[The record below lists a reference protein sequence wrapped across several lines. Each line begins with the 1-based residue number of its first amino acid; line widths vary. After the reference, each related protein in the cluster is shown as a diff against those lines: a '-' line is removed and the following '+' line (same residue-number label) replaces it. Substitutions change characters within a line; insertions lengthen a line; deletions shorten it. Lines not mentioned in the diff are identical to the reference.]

1 MLQNTINLQPENYLA
16 LDEEIIFYL
25 GATVQNKNWSLIDKL
40 KEQLL
45 NAEVLT
51 VCAHYKTDTYENFKL
66 LLPDFLVNF
75 QESLDKDNLQIVGI
89 DTDRQLIK
97 YKKYIYNHGV
107 FTLIPNQGTAIII
120 DNVKQANSDYSDLD
134 EWAMDGD
141 YLRSVLRKITA
152 YFDAEKEKEEEN
164 IVDRRMM
171 RNVIEP
177 IRNYTNY
184 ENLVELQAAMGNDYI
199 FYEDYEVVSSKAGE
213 QKFQFYS
220 SSFDPEN
227 EKFGIDSFVDIETTE
242 ELNDEVKKRI
252 KGIITDREISDRGV
266 CFQISVRGQ
275 FDHSLIPRRDG
286 RIFMQI
292 NDVQKR
298 VRERVLNAIERGQV
312 ESQYMYRFF
321 KNFSAGNYTPQEGW
335 EEFKKKLE
343 EGDRPPNPRQ
353 MEAIQRGI
361 ETDDIQLVLGPPG
374 TGKTTVIV
382 SWIDFFISQGKR
394 ILISSQNNSAVDNV
408 LERAGK
414 NERAHIVRIGNP
426 EKVQENCQKYLPDRQ
441 VKDLAQ
447 IYENALQNGVSALV
461 SDQRKLQ
468 KSLNEINQL
477 FEPYQTAYAEAQK
490 LFQMRSD
497 MLKICKMM
505 VERENTRKKELAEI
519 ERIMELRAQK
529 RIFLYD
535 TAHRNIF
542 IRFLRRPYVAKVR
555 KELKESEES
564 LRAAVRAF
572 DRTVEEYNA
581 ASESLQAKLAD
592 GPYRQEKRILEEAV
606 KKCENAVLNP
616 ELTSVYKNQVRT
628 YTVDRR
634 DIEAS
639 VDSLNNAKKNYENYI
654 RLLHK
659 AEGAIGGFQK
669 SLEQKRNDIVTNI
682 LLKSSNVVG
691 ATCIGINSKRDFAGI
706 KFDVAII
713 DEAGQI
719 QIHNAIVPMSRAKK
733 TLMLG
738 DHLQI
743 PPLVNDDLAR
753 LCKMDGVS
761 TELLEKSFFEYLFTK
776 MENDDAKTPNLT
788 RLDEQFR
795 MPGNI
800 SDVISKWFY
809 NGEYRARY
817 DMTKWTP
824 LIPGTHKPLVLVD
837 TGKEEGRFEY
847 SEDDAKQDMQRG
859 KKVEN
864 CLTGPGYAN
873 VMEAQI
879 AADIV
884 TAVMNSGILKDRDDK
899 GRPLEVQDHIGIISA
914 YGKQVRT
921 ICNELRKRKLGLR
934 DEQISAMCA
943 SLDSF
948 QGQER
953 PIIIYSSTRSTSYK
967 NPDQARVGFMKE
979 LRRLN
984 VAFTRCQVQLVIIG
998 DIDYLT
1004 GCRYE
1009 MIDQETGEPVPNQS
1023 EKKYAE
1029 FMSTVVAQAK
1039 SENGEFLQR
1048 RELLARM
1055 GR

>member
-16 LDEEIIFYL
+16 LEGEIIFYI
-25 GATVQNKNWSLIDKL
+25 GATVQNKNQELMNKLI
-40 KEQLL
+40 EQLL

-51 VCAHYKTDTYENFKL
+51 VCAHYKTESYENYKL

-75 QESLDKDNLQIVGI
+75 RESVENDNLQILGI
-89 DTDRQLIK
+89 DTDRRLK
-97 YKKYIYNHGV
+97 EYKKFIYNHGV
-107 FTLIPNQGTAIII
+107 FTLIPNQGTAIILN
-120 DNVKQANSDYSDLD
+120 NVKQSSRTDNDLTV
-134 EWAMDGD
+134 WKMDGD
-141 YLRSVLRKITA
+141 YLKKVLWKITA
-152 YFDAEKEKEEEN
+152 YFDAEDEKEEEN
-164 IVDRRMM
+164 TVDRRMA

-184 ENLVELQAAMGNDYI
+184 ENLIELQAAMGNDYI

-220 SSFDPEN
+220 SSFDPES

-242 ELNDEVKKRI
+242 DLNDEVKKRI

-266 CFQISVRGQ
+266 CFQITVRGQ
-275 FDHSLIPRRDG
+275 FNHSLLPRHDG

-298 VRERVLNAIERGQV
+298 VRERVLHAIEWGQV
-312 ESQYMYRFF
+312 ESKYMYQFF
-321 KNFSAGNYTPQEGW
+321 RNFSAGNYTPQKGW
-335 EEFKKKLE
+335 EEFKKQLE
-343 EGDRPPNPRQ
+343 KQKYPPNPRQ
-353 MEAIQRGI
+353 MEAIQKGI

-382 SWIDFFISQGKR
+382 SWIDFFIGQGKR
-394 ILISSQNNSAVDNV
+394 VLISSQNNSAVDNV

-414 NERAHIVRIGNP
+414 NKKAYIVRIGNP
-426 EKVQENCQKYLPDRQ
+426 EKVQENCQKYLPEKQ
-441 VKDLAQ
+441 VKNLAQ
-447 IYENALQNGVSALV
+447 TYENALQGGISALV
-461 SDQRKLQ
+461 SDRDKLQ
-468 KSLNEINQL
+468 KLLKEIKL
-477 FEPYQTAYAEAQK
+477 LLESYQAVKAETQK
-490 LFQMRSD
+490 LFQMRSN
-497 MLKICKMM
+497 MQEICKKMLAQ
-505 VERENTRKKELAEI
+505 ENMRKNKLAEI
-519 ERIMELRAQK
+519 ERIMEHRAQK

-542 IRFLRRPYVAKVR
+542 IRFLRRPYIAKV
-555 KELKESEES
+555 KEELKESEKS
-564 LRAAVRAF
+564 LRAAVQAY
-572 DRTVEEYNA
+572 DRIVDQYNA
-581 ASESLQAKLAD
+581 ACRSFQAKVTDDLYVQGKEAL
-592 GPYRQEKRILEEAV
+592 EKAV
-606 KKCENAVLNP
+606 KKCENTVLNP
-616 ELTSVYKNQVRT
+616 ELTSVYKNQVHV
-628 YTVDRR
+628 YTVDRKEV
-634 DIEAS
+634 EAS
-639 VDSLNNAKKNYENYI
+639 IGRLKEARKNYENCI
-654 RLLHK
+654 KLIDK
-659 AEGAIGGFQK
+659 AERAIGGFQK
-669 SLEQKRNDIVTNI
+669 ALEQKRNDIVTNI
-682 LLKSSNVVG
+682 LLESSNVVG
-691 ATCIGINSKRDFAGI
+691 ATCIGINSNRDFAGI

-753 LCKMDGVS
+753 LCEAEGVS

-776 MENDDAKTPNLT
+776 MEARDEKTPNLT

-809 NGEYRARY
+809 NGEYRAHY

-824 LIPGTHKPLVLVD
+824 WIPGTYKPLVIVD

-847 SEDDAKQDMQRG
+847 SEDDAERDMRQG
-859 KKVEN
+859 KKVEK

-884 TAVMNSGILKDRDDK
+884 AAVMNSGILPNRDDK

-934 DEQISAMCA
+934 DEQIFSMCA

-967 NPDQARVGFMKE
+967 SPDQARVGFMKE

-984 VAFTRCQVQLVIIG
+984 VAFTRCQKQLVIIG
-998 DIDYLT
+998 DMDYLT
-1004 GCRYE
+1004 GCKYE
-1009 MIDQETGEPVPNQS
+1009 KIDPETQQPVPNQS

-1039 SENGEFLQR
+1039 SKNGEFLPRQ
-1048 RELLARM
+1048 ELLARM